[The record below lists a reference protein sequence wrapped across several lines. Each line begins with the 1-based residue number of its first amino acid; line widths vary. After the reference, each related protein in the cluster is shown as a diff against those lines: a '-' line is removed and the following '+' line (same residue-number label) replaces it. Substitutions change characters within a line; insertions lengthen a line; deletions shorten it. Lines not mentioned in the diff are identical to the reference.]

1 MKLSA
6 PYRFSN
12 DPLATRP
19 DRRWLDAILSC
30 SEERCV
36 WGSDWPHT
44 PHHDDHDGPDVVGP
58 YRALSYERLVDDF
71 VGALGSDALADRI
84 LRDNPARLYGF

>member
-6 PYRFSN
+6 PYRVST

-36 WGSDWPHT
+36 WGSDWPHPPEAGAHRGCDLVT
-44 PHHDDHDGPDVVGP
+44 L
-58 YRALSYERLVDDF
+58 YRDLSYDKLVDDF
-71 VGALGSDALADRI
+71 IAALPSPGLADQI